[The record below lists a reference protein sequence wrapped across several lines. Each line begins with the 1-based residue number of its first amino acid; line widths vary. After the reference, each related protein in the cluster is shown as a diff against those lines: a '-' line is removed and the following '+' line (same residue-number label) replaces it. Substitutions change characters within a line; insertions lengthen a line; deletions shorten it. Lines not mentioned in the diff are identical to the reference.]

1 MEDAKKSAKVCVY
14 AKAQNRTA
22 LGIVHAYMQM
32 RPSATIED
40 LRKAF
45 PNSLNPDSGVKENFI
60 YAEEESCTA
69 NWNGY
74 FKSDEELITTGDGKK
89 IAVVSMWTKAS
100 VERIIAQAN
109 AYGIT
114 AVKLD
119 AIDKENHKRGFYWE
133 YVNGYLPSKPTNAKP
148 KFWLLAL
155 LGVLAVL
162 SALFFIF
169 LR

>member
-1 MEDAKKSAKVCVY
+1 MEDTKKSAKVCVY

-32 RPSATIED
+32 HPLATIED

-60 YAEEESCTA
+60 YAEEEGGTV
-69 NWNGY
+69 NWIGY
-74 FKSDEELITTGDGKK
+74 FKSDEELISAGNGKK
-89 IAVVSMWTKAS
+89 VAFVSMWTKPS
-100 VERIIAQAN
+100 VERIIAQAS

-114 AVKLD
+114 TVKLD
-119 AIDKENHKRGFYWE
+119 AIDKENHNRGFYWE
-133 YVNGYLPSKPTNAKP
+133 YVNGYLPSKSTNAKP
-148 KFWLLAL
+148 YFWLFTL
-155 LGVLAVL
+155 LGVLVVL

>member
-1 MEDAKKSAKVCVY
+1 MEDAKKLAKVCVY
-14 AKAQNRTA
+14 AKAQNRIA

-32 RPSATIED
+32 HPSATIED

-60 YAEEESCTA
+60 YAEEEGCTA

-74 FKSDEELITTGDGKK
+74 FKSDEELISAGDGKK
-89 IAVVSMWTKAS
+89 VAFVSMWTKAS
-100 VERIIAQAN
+100 VERIIAQAS

-114 AVKLD
+114 VVKLD
-119 AIDKENHKRGFYWE
+119 AIDKEIHKRGFYWE
-133 YVNGYLPSKPTNAKP
+133 YVNGYLPSTSTKVKPI
-148 KFWLLAL
+148 FWLFAL

-162 SALFFIF
+162 SAIFFIF
-169 LR
+169 